1 MLTRA
6 VSAALLSTLVL
17 AGCEHLAEF
26 PDAPR
31 EGQPEP
37 ARVQVASAD
46 VLLRSELEWFHEAD
60 LDARLARYEA
70 MRRTEQFHRCGQE
83 SLVMALVQSGRDP
96 VPVEDRPSL
105 IRAMEHCLDDEL
117 RAVPAG
123 MAVTL
128 LNQLRLRESERQRRA
143 ELREELNA
151 LQQREETTSHQLQEL
166 KEIERSLRER
176 NNSGD

>member
-1 MLTRA
+1 MLSRIA
-6 VSAALLSTLVL
+6 PAFLLTLL
-17 AGCEHLAEF
+17 LLGGCQHL
-26 PDAPR
+26 PDLTEKPR
-31 EGQPEP
+31 ERSSAMAPPQ
-37 ARVQVASAD
+37 AAYAD
-46 VLLRSELEWFHEAD
+46 VLLRSELDWFHHAD

-70 MRRTEQFHRCGQE
+70 MRRTEHFHRCGQE

-105 IRAMEHCLDDEL
+105 ILAMEHCLDDER

-151 LQQREETTSHQLQEL
+151 LQQREETTSRQLEEL
-166 KEIERSLRER
+166 REIERSLRER
-176 NNSGD
+176 NHSGD

>member
-6 VSAALLSTLVL
+6 GSAALLFALVL

-31 EGQPEP
+31 ERPPET

-46 VLLRSELEWFHEAD
+46 VLLRSELDWFHQAD
-60 LDARLARYEA
+60 LEARMARYEV
-70 MRRTEQFHRCGQE
+70 MRQTGQFERCGQE

-96 VPVEDRPSL
+96 VPVEDRALL
-105 IRAMEHCLDDEL
+105 IRAMEHCLDDER
-117 RAVPAG
+117 RAVPGG
-123 MAVTL
+123 MALTL

-151 LQQREETTSHQLQEL
+151 LQQREETTSRQLQEL
-166 KEIERSLRER
+166 RDIERSLRER
-176 NNSGD
+176 GSSSD